1 MCATIFLWITTKR
14 TNNDKIPRKKSQE
27 NADTKIEDSHP
38 YKSELV
44 VNIPKYW
51 ISKKIQANFC
61 WVIRFHLCKYLSN
74 VDKNYITM
82 IAIKTDTIIFILLA
96 LVAYI
101 RLSLAVK
108 KDALYLPFL
117 TLNAKT

>member
-1 MCATIFLWITTKR
+1 
-14 TNNDKIPRKKSQE
+14 
-27 NADTKIEDSHP
+27 
-38 YKSELV
+38 
-44 VNIPKYW
+44 
-51 ISKKIQANFC
+51 
-61 WVIRFHLCKYLSN
+61 
-74 VDKNYITM
+74 M
-82 IAIKTDTIIFILLA
+82 IAIKTDIILFSLLA